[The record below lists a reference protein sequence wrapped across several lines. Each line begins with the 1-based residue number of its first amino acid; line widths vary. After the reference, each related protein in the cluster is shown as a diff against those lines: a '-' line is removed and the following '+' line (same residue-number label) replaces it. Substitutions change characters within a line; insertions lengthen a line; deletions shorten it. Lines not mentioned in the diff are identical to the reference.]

1 MLISHTGVRED
12 DGVAM
17 PHLVEEPPRSWV
29 YAVLKRILDLAVGA
43 VLLVVSLPVLIILAV
58 LIMIDSPGS
67 PIFRQ
72 RRVGRDGRCFWFYK
86 FRTMHRDAR
95 ARYPELYAYSYSP
108 SETQTLLF
116 KGPHDPRCT
125 RVGRHLRR
133 TSLDE
138 LPNLFN
144 VLRGEISLVGP
155 RPEIPEMVRYYR
167 AEHLVK
173 FTVKPGLTGLAQVSG
188 RNVLPWLRV
197 AEADAIYAEQ
207 RSFLLDLR
215 ILVRTFLAVVCRSG
229 AL

>member
-1 MLISHTGVRED
+1 MLISIAEAQQDDIAGVP
-12 DGVAM
+12 V
-17 PHLVEEPPRSWV
+17 LVEEPPRSWA
-29 YAVLKRILDLAVGA
+29 YSAPKRLLDIVVG
-43 VLLVVSLPVLIILAV
+43 VVLVVASLPVLLALSI
-58 LIMIDSPGS
+58 LIMVDSRGS

-95 ARYPELYAYSYSP
+95 ERFPDLYAYSYSP

-144 VLRGEISLVGP
+144 VLRGDISLVGP

-188 RNVLPWLRV
+188 RNILPWLRV

-207 RSFLLDLR
+207 RSFCFDLR
-215 ILVRTFLAVVCRSG
+215 ILVRTALAVVCRSG